1 MLRNVVWALFNKG
14 IMDMK
19 LSTILILTTFILFSF
34 ADTLGT
40 YQVNSPIKPNPKE
53 PSVFKEKPLVLTD
66 KPVIAPKPEPIQHE
80 EPVREITN
88 EFDECV
94 ADCKANNVSNSII
107 EFCIREN
114 CGRINND

>member
-1 MLRNVVWALFNKG
+1 MLFGLFLFNKG
-14 IMDMK
+14 IVDMK
-19 LSTILILTTFILFSF
+19 LSLLLIITAFVLFAF
-34 ADTLGT
+34 ADPFG
-40 YQVNSPIKPNPKE
+40 YQVNSPIKPVPKE

-66 KPVIAPKPEPIQHE
+66 KPVIAPKPKQIQHE

-88 EFDECV
+88 DFDECV
-94 ADCKANNVSNSII
+94 AECKANNVSNSII

>member
-1 MLRNVVWALFNKG
+1 
-14 IMDMK
+14 MK
-19 LSTILILTTFILFSF
+19 LSLLLILTAFILFAF
-34 ADTLGT
+34 ADPFGT
-40 YQVNSPIKPNPKE
+40 YQVNSPIKPVPKE

-66 KPVIAPKPEPIQHE
+66 KPITLKPEPIQHE
-80 EPVREITN
+80 EPVRKITN

-94 ADCKANNVSNSII
+94 AECKANNVSNSII

>member
-1 MLRNVVWALFNKG
+1 
-14 IMDMK
+14 MK
-19 LSTILILTTFILFSF
+19 LSLLLILTAFILFAF
-34 ADTLGT
+34 ADPFG
-40 YQVNSPIKPNPKE
+40 YQVNSPIKPVPKE

-66 KPVIAPKPEPIQHE
+66 KPVTLKPEPIQHE

-94 ADCKANNVSNSII
+94 AECKANNVSSSII

>member
-1 MLRNVVWALFNKG
+1 
-14 IMDMK
+14 MK
-19 LSTILILTTFILFSF
+19 LSLLLILTTFILFAF
-34 ADTLGT
+34 ADPFG
-40 YQVNSPIKPNPKE
+40 YQVNSPIKPVPKE

-66 KPVIAPKPEPIQHE
+66 KPAITLKPEPIQHE

-94 ADCKANNVSNSII
+94 AECKANNVSNSII

>member
-1 MLRNVVWALFNKG
+1 
-14 IMDMK
+14 MK
-19 LSTILILTTFILFSF
+19 LSLLLILTAFILFAF
-34 ADTLGT
+34 ADPFGT
-40 YQVNSPIKPNPKE
+40 YQINSPVKPVPKE
-53 PSVFKEKPLVLTD
+53 PSVFKEKPLVFTD
-66 KPVIAPKPEPIQHE
+66 KPVIVPKQEPIQHE

-94 ADCKANNVSNSII
+94 ADCKANNVSSSII

>member
-1 MLRNVVWALFNKG
+1 
-14 IMDMK
+14 MK
-19 LSTILILTTFILFSF
+19 LSLLLILTAFILFAF
-34 ADTLGT
+34 ADPFGT
-40 YQVNSPIKPNPKE
+40 YQINSPVKPVPKE

-80 EPVREITN
+80 EPVKEITN

-94 ADCKANNVSNSII
+94 AECKANNVSSSII

>member
-1 MLRNVVWALFNKG
+1 MRLCL
-14 IMDMK
+14 
-19 LSTILILTTFILFSF
+19 LLILTAFILFAF
-34 ADTLGT
+34 ADPFGT
-40 YQVNSPIKPNPKE
+40 YQIDSPVKPVPKE

-94 ADCKANNVSNSII
+94 AECKANNVSSSII

>member
-1 MLRNVVWALFNKG
+1 
-14 IMDMK
+14 MK
-19 LSTILILTTFILFSF
+19 LSLLLIIVAFVLFAF
-34 ADTLGT
+34 ADPFG
-40 YQVNSPIKPNPKE
+40 YQVNSPIKPVPKE

-66 KPVIAPKPEPIQHE
+66 KPVTLKPEPIKHE
-80 EPVREITN
+80 EPVREINN

>member
-1 MLRNVVWALFNKG
+1 
-14 IMDMK
+14 MK
-19 LSTILILTTFILFSF
+19 LSLLLILTAFILFAF
-34 ADTLGT
+34 ADPFG
-40 YQVNSPIKPNPKE
+40 YQVNSPIKPVPKE

-66 KPVIAPKPEPIQHE
+66 KPVTLKPEPIKHE

>member
-1 MLRNVVWALFNKG
+1 
-14 IMDMK
+14 MK
-19 LSTILILTTFILFSF
+19 LSLLLILTAFILFAF
-34 ADTLGT
+34 ADPFGT
-40 YQVNSPIKPNPKE
+40 YQINSPVKPVPKE
-53 PSVFKEKPLVLTD
+53 PSVFKEEPFVFTD
-66 KPVIAPKPEPIQHE
+66 KPVIVPKQEPIQHE

-94 ADCKANNVSNSII
+94 AECKANNVSSSII

>member
-1 MLRNVVWALFNKG
+1 
-14 IMDMK
+14 MK
-19 LSTILILTTFILFSF
+19 LSLLLIITAFVLFAF
-34 ADTLGT
+34 ADPFGT
-40 YQVNSPIKPNPKE
+40 YQVNSPIKPVPKE

-66 KPVIAPKPEPIQHE
+66 KPVTLKPEPIKHE

>member
-1 MLRNVVWALFNKG
+1 MLRNVVWVFFFKRG

-19 LSTILILTTFILFSF
+19 LSLLLIIVAFVLFAL
-34 ADTLGT
+34 ADPFG
-40 YQVNSPIKPNPKE
+40 YQVNSPIKPVPKE

-66 KPVIAPKPEPIQHE
+66 KPVIAP
-80 EPVREITN
+80 EPVQHKEPVKEITN

-94 ADCKANNVSNSII
+94 AECKANNVSNSIN

>member
-1 MLRNVVWALFNKG
+1 
-14 IMDMK
+14 MK
-19 LSTILILTTFILFSF
+19 LSLLLIITAFVLFAF
-34 ADTLGT
+34 ADPFG
-40 YQVNSPIKPNPKE
+40 YQVNSPIKPVPKE

-66 KPVIAPKPEPIQHE
+66 TPVTLKPEPIQHE
-80 EPVREITN
+80 KPVREITN

-94 ADCKANNVSNSII
+94 AECKANNVSNSII

>member
-1 MLRNVVWALFNKG
+1 
-14 IMDMK
+14 MK
-19 LSTILILTTFILFSF
+19 LSLLLILTAFILFAF
-34 ADTLGT
+34 ADPFGT
-40 YQVNSPIKPNPKE
+40 YQINSPVKPVPKE

-94 ADCKANNVSNSII
+94 AECKANNVSSSII

>member
-1 MLRNVVWALFNKG
+1 
-14 IMDMK
+14 MDMK
-19 LSTILILTTFILFSF
+19 LSLLLILTAFILFAF
-34 ADTLGT
+34 ADPFGT
-40 YQVNSPIKPNPKE
+40 YQINSPVKPVPKE
-53 PSVFKEKPLVLTD
+53 PSVFKEKPLVFTD
-66 KPVIAPKPEPIQHE
+66 KPVIVPKQEPIQHE

-94 ADCKANNVSNSII
+94 ADCKANNVSSSII

>member
-1 MLRNVVWALFNKG
+1 
-14 IMDMK
+14 MK
-19 LSTILILTTFILFSF
+19 LSLLLILTAFILFAF
-34 ADTLGT
+34 ADPFGT
-40 YQVNSPIKPNPKE
+40 YQVNSPIKPVPKE

-66 KPVIAPKPEPIQHE
+66 KPVTLKPEPIKHE

>member
-1 MLRNVVWALFNKG
+1 
-14 IMDMK
+14 MK
-19 LSTILILTTFILFSF
+19 LSLLLILTAFILFAF
-34 ADTLGT
+34 ADPFGT
-40 YQVNSPIKPNPKE
+40 YQVNSPIKPVPKE

-66 KPVIAPKPEPIQHE
+66 KPVTLKPEPIQHE

-94 ADCKANNVSNSII
+94 AECKANNVSSSII